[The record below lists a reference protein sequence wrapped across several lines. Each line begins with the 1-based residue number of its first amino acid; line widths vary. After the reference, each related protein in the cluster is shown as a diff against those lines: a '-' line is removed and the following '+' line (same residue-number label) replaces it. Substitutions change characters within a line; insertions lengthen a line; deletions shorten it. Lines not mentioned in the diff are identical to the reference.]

1 VSTGSTSG
9 LGDSTDHGAVQ
20 TIRRG
25 LSYSP
30 EIRAGLGLTLVLA
43 LGATAGRVVVPIA
56 VQQTV
61 DRGLLNPAGPD
72 LGFVR
77 WMCLAAG
84 IAVLV
89 TAGCAYLMNVRL
101 FRASEAGLATLR
113 TIAFRHVH
121 DLSVL
126 TQNTERRGSLV
137 SRVTSDVDTLSQ
149 FVQWAGLLFIVS
161 FGQLVVATII
171 MAVYSWQ
178 LTILVWVCFLPLF
191 LLLRFFQR
199 NVSAAYSVVRE
210 RVGTM
215 LGAISESVVGAEV
228 VRAYAIEDRTQD
240 RIDAAV
246 DRHRIAATRAQKL
259 VAMSFS
265 TGEVVA
271 GIANATVVVVGVLLG
286 LAGELSL
293 GALLAFLFL
302 VTLFVGP
309 VQVGTEV
316 LNEAQNAVAGWR
328 RVLGVLDTPADVADP
343 GPAGVAL
350 PRGPIEVRFDQV
362 SYAYPDGPTVLH
374 QVDVQIPPR
383 SRIAVVGETG
393 SGKTT
398 FAKLLTRLMD
408 PDEGNVLIDGVD
420 LRQIRFDSL
429 RDRVVMVPQEGF
441 LFDDTLAA
449 NIRYGRP
456 AASDE
461 EVRLALTEL
470 GLLDWL
476 DGLPFGLDTPVGQ
489 RGESLSAG
497 ERQLVALARAYLAD
511 PDLLV
516 LDEATSA
523 VDPATEVRLAR
534 ALEGITRGR
543 TAVTIAHRLATAEAS
558 DEVLVFDD
566 GWLVERGR
574 HVDLVDAGGAYS
586 QLHAAWANQAQTLT

>member
-1 VSTGSTSG
+1 MSALSTSSV
-9 LGDSTDHGAVQ
+9 GDSTDHGAVQ

-30 EIRAGLGLTLVLA
+30 EIRAGLGLTLGLA
-43 LGATAGRVVVPIA
+43 LVATAGRVVVPIA

-137 SRVTSDVDTLSQ
+137 SRVTSDVDALSQ
-149 FVQWAGLLFIVS
+149 FVQWAGLLFLVS
-161 FGQLVVATII
+161 LGQLVVATVI
-171 MAVYSWQ
+171 MAIYSWQ
-178 LTILVWVCFLPLF
+178 LTVLVWICFLPLF

-210 RVGTM
+210 RVGSM

-228 VRAYAIEDRTQD
+228 VRAYSIEERTQD

-246 DRHRIAATRAQKL
+246 ERHRSAATRAQKL

-271 GIANATVVVVGVLLG
+271 GIANAVVVVVGVLLG
-286 LAGELSL
+286 LAGELTL

-362 SYAYPDGPTVLH
+362 FYAYPDGPTVLH
-374 QVDVQIPPR
+374 RVNVQIPPR

-408 PDEGNVLIDGVD
+408 PVEGRVLIDGVD
-420 LRQIRFDSL
+420 LRHIRFDSL

-456 AASDE
+456 AASDDG
-461 EVRLALTEL
+461 VRLALTEL
-470 GLLDWL
+470 GLVDWL
-476 DGLPFGLDTPVGQ
+476 DGLPLGLATPVGQ

-543 TAVTIAHRLATAEAS
+543 TAVTIAHRLSTAEAS
-558 DEVLVFDD
+558 DEIFVFDD

-586 QLHAAWANQAQTLT
+586 RLHAAWASQAQTPT

>member
-1 VSTGSTSG
+1 
-9 LGDSTDHGAVQ
+9 
-20 TIRRG
+20 
-25 LSYSP
+25 
-30 EIRAGLGLTLVLA
+30 
-43 LGATAGRVVVPIA
+43 
-56 VQQTV
+56 
-61 DRGLLNPAGPD
+61 
-72 LGFVR
+72 
-77 WMCLAAG
+77 M
-84 IAVLV
+84 
-89 TAGCAYLMNVRL
+89 
-101 FRASEAGLATLR
+101 
-113 TIAFRHVH
+113 
-121 DLSVL
+121 
-126 TQNTERRGSLV
+126 
-137 SRVTSDVDTLSQ
+137 
-149 FVQWAGLLFIVS
+149 
-161 FGQLVVATII
+161 
-171 MAVYSWQ
+171 
-178 LTILVWVCFLPLF
+178 
-191 LLLRFFQR
+191 
-199 NVSAAYSVVRE
+199 
-210 RVGTM
+210 
-215 LGAISESVVGAEV
+215 
-228 VRAYAIEDRTQD
+228 
-240 RIDAAV
+240 
-246 DRHRIAATRAQKL
+246 
-259 VAMSFS
+259 
-265 TGEVVA
+265 
-271 GIANATVVVVGVLLG
+271 VVVVGVLLG
-286 LAGELSL
+286 LAGELTL
-293 GALLAFLFL
+293 GELLAFLFL

-374 QVDVQIPPR
+374 RVDVQIPPR

-408 PDEGNVLIDGVD
+408 PVEGTVLIDGVD
-420 LRQIRFDSL
+420 LRHIRFDSL

-449 NIRYGRP
+449 NVRYGRP
-456 AASDE
+456 AASDDG
-461 EVRLALTEL
+461 VRLALTEL
-470 GLLDWL
+470 GLVDWL
-476 DGLPFGLDTPVGQ
+476 DGLPLGLDTPVGQ

-543 TAVTIAHRLATAEAS
+543 TAVTIAHRLSTAEAA
-558 DEVLVFDD
+558 DEIVVFDD

-586 QLHAAWANQAQTLT
+586 RLHAAWANQAKTLT

>member
-1 VSTGSTSG
+1 VSATTSASSVG
-9 LGDSTDHGAVQ
+9 HGADTAWATV
-20 TIRRG
+20 RRG
-25 LSYSP
+25 LALSP
-30 EIRAGLGLTLVLA
+30 EIRDGLPVTLGLA
-43 LGATAGRVVVPIA
+43 LLATAGRVVVPIA
-56 VQQTV
+56 VQQTI
-61 DRGLLNPAGPD
+61 DRGLLQPGGAD
-72 LGFVR
+72 LGFIR
-77 WMCLAAG
+77 WMCLVAG
-84 IAVLV
+84 VAVLV
-89 TAGCAYLMNVRL
+89 TAAAAYLMNVRI

-113 TIAFRHVH
+113 VHAFRHVH

-149 FVQWAGLLFIVS
+149 FVQWGGLLLVVS
-161 FGQLVVATII
+161 VGQLLVATVI

-178 LTILVWVCFLPLF
+178 LTILVWACFLPLF
-191 LLLRFFQR
+191 LLLRHFQR
-199 NVSAAYSVVRE
+199 LVSAAYTTVRE
-210 RVGTM
+210 RVGAM
-215 LGAISESVVGAEV
+215 LAAVSESVVGAQA
-228 VRAYAIEDRTQD
+228 VRAYAIEERTQS
-240 RIDAAV
+240 RIDDAV
-246 DRHRIAATRAQKL
+246 DQHRAAATRAQRL
-259 VAMSFS
+259 VAFSFT

-271 GIANATVVVVGVLLG
+271 GLANAAVVVVGVLLG
-286 LAGELSL
+286 LAGDLTL
-293 GALLAFLFL
+293 GKLLAFLFL

-328 RVLGVLDTPADVADP
+328 RVLGVIDTPADVADP
-343 GPAGVAL
+343 GPAGRAL
-350 PRGPIEVRFDQV
+350 PRGPIDIRFDGV
-362 SYAYPDGPTVLH
+362 SYAYPGGPTVLCE
-374 QVDVQIPPR
+374 VDVGIPPR

-408 PDEGNVLIDGVD
+408 PISGRILLDGVD
-420 LRQIRFDSL
+420 LRDIRFDSL
-429 RDRVVMVPQEGF
+429 RERVVMVPQEGF

-456 AASDE
+456 DASDRDI
-461 EVRLALTEL
+461 RLALTEL
-470 GLLDWL
+470 GLIEWL
-476 DGLPFGLDTPVGQ
+476 DGLPEGPATQVGQ

-543 TAVTIAHRLATAEAS
+543 TAVTIAHRLSTAEAA

-566 GWLVERGR
+566 GRLVERGP
-574 HVDLVDAGGAYS
+574 HATLVYGQGTYAN
-586 QLHAAWANQAQTLT
+586 LHAAWISQSR